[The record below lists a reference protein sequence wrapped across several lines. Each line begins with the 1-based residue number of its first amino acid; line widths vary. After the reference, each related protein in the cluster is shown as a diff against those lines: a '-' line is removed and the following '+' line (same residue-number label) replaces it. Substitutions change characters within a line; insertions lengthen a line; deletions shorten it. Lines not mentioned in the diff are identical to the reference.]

1 MASFHDRAMTSA
13 KAVITDTFGGRL
25 VRSDLSFHL
34 LGSGAEVDPPKNK
47 TSTVLNPGI
56 YVSQYTAFHLKKGII
71 RSKKMGINQED
82 FEKLNMRAI
91 VISSMMTAFGLV
103 VALAWKDTIN
113 ATVAYLMPDNNDG
126 TLQGMYITA
135 IAVTALVMGLAM
147 LVLKL
152 NARVEKEIER
162 VQSYFDD
169 DDEDEEESKES

>member
-1 MASFHDRAMTSA
+1 M
-13 KAVITDTFGGRL
+13 G
-25 VRSDLSFHL
+25 
-34 LGSGAEVDPPKNK
+34 
-47 TSTVLNPGI
+47 
-56 YVSQYTAFHLKKGII
+56 LKK
-71 RSKKMGINQED
+71 ED
-82 FEKLNMRAI
+82 FEKLNMRGI

-113 ATVAYLMPDNNDG
+113 ATVAYLMPDNDDG
-126 TLQGMYITA
+126 TLKGMYITA
-135 IAVTALVMGLAM
+135 VAVTALVMGLAM

>member
-1 MASFHDRAMTSA
+1 
-13 KAVITDTFGGRL
+13 
-25 VRSDLSFHL
+25 
-34 LGSGAEVDPPKNK
+34 
-47 TSTVLNPGI
+47 
-56 YVSQYTAFHLKKGII
+56 
-71 RSKKMGINQED
+71 MGIGKED
-82 FEKLNMRAI
+82 FEKLNMRGI

-126 TLQGMYITA
+126 TLQGMYVTA

-162 VQSYFDD
+162 VQSFF
-169 DDEDEEESKES
+169 DEDEEESKES

>member
-1 MASFHDRAMTSA
+1 
-13 KAVITDTFGGRL
+13 
-25 VRSDLSFHL
+25 
-34 LGSGAEVDPPKNK
+34 
-47 TSTVLNPGI
+47 
-56 YVSQYTAFHLKKGII
+56 
-71 RSKKMGINQED
+71 MGINQED
-82 FEKLNMRAI
+82 FEKLNMRGI
-91 VISSMMTAFGLV
+91 VISSIMTAFGLV

-169 DDEDEEESKES
+169 EDEEESKES